1 MSEQEQQAA
10 NEGIVGQSA
19 STGRLEDSAVLDEAF
34 EMWAEAM
41 MPSFK
46 VLRPRERTIAK
57 SAFRC
62 AWQAREVYERMS
74 SNNQVQRDAACGGS
88 AGTPG
93 SAAANPEKGA

>member
-1 MSEQEQQAA
+1 MSDEKQQDAS
-10 NEGIVGQSA
+10 EGGIGQSV
-19 STGRLEDSAVLDEAF
+19 STGGLEDSAVLNEAF
-34 EMWAEAM
+34 DMWVAAM

-74 SNNQVQRDAACGGS
+74 SNAEVTGPRLRGSGGQEGS
-88 AGTPG
+88 TP
-93 SAAANPEKGA
+93 

>member
-1 MSEQEQQAA
+1 MT
-10 NEGIVGQSA
+10 NEE
-19 STGRLEDSAVLDEAF
+19 LEDSAVLNEAF
-34 EMWAEAM
+34 DMWVEAM

-74 SNNQVQRDAACGGS
+74 SNGPHEGS
-88 AGTPG
+88 
-93 SAAANPEKGA
+93 ERR